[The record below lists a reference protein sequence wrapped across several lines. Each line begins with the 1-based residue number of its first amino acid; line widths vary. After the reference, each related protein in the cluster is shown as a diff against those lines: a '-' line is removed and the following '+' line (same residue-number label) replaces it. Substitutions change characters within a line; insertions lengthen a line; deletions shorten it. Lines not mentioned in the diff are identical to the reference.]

1 MLENEKK
8 KILNEGWE
16 AHGSGKMK
24 MSVFFKYELPKQV
37 LSELRKAWKI
47 NKL

>member
-1 MLENEKK
+1 MKKK

-24 MSVFFKYELPKQV
+24 MSVFFLIWVAEASFKWAKEGM
-37 LSELRKAWKI
+37 E
-47 NKL
+47 NK